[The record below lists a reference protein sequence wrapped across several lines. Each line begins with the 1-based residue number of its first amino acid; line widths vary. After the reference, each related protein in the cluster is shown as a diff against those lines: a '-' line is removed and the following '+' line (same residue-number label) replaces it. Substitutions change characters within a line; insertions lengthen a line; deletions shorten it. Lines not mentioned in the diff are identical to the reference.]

1 MNMTNKLNECPVL
14 FDARAHTYQL
24 GEKYLSGV
32 TAIVNWLFPYDP
44 TIPDRVLQLAA
55 DRGTAIH
62 NACALWDDA
71 RIVDDEH
78 RNEVMEYQTL
88 CDKAGLKY
96 FVSEYLVSD
105 LEGYAS
111 SIDKV
116 YFPDGDEYPLADI
129 KTSSQFYEHKVTLQ
143 LSIYAYLFELQ
154 NPTKK
159 AGKLFCIWLPK
170 PEYGKPN
177 IFEVQRIPTYI
188 ILDIME
194 AYENNENRE
203 WCQVMVNRYCNNLPT
218 TQDEKL
224 PANLKELEEE
234 IARIEV
240 SVKEMEARSKE
251 LKQGLLK
258 LMQENNVVK
267 WEGEKVVFTRKKG
280 STSMVVDSTKL
291 KNTYP
296 NIYAE
301 CSKERVTNESLTIK
315 VK

>member
-62 NACALWDDA
+62 NACALWDDV
-71 RIVDDEH
+71 RIVDDVH
-78 RNEVMEYQTL
+78 RNEVVEYQTL

-116 YFPDGDEYPLADI
+116 YFPEGDVYPLADI

>member
-1 MNMTNKLNECPVL
+1 MTNKLNECPVL
-14 FDARAHTYQL
+14 FDARAHTYTL
-24 GEKYLSGV
+24 GEKELSGV
-32 TAIVNWLFPYDP
+32 TAICNWLFPYDP
-44 TIPDRVLQLAA
+44 TIPEHVLNLAA
-55 DRGTAIH
+55 ERGTAIH
-62 NACALWDDA
+62 NACALWDEA
-71 RIVDDEH
+71 RIVDDPY
-78 RNEVMEYQTL
+78 RAEVVAYQEL
-88 CDKAGLKY
+88 CDKAGLRH
-96 FVSEYLVSD
+96 FLTEYLVSD
-105 LEGYAS
+105 LESYAS

-177 IFEVQRIPTYI
+177 IFEVQRIPTYV

-194 AYENNENRE
+194 AYENKENRE

-251 LKQGLLK
+251 LKAGLLK
-258 LMQENNVVK
+258 LMQENNVKK
-267 WEGEKVVFTRKKG
+267 WEGEKITITRKDG
-280 STSMVVDSTKL
+280 GVRTTIDSAKV
-291 KNTYP
+291 KSQFP
-296 NIYAE
+296 DVWAACQKQSE
-301 CSKERVTNESLTIK
+301 FSESLTIK

>member
-14 FDARAHTYQL
+14 FDARAHTYTL
-24 GEKYLSGV
+24 GDKSLSGV
-32 TAIVNWLFPYDP
+32 TAIVNWLFPYVG
-44 TIPDRVLQLAA
+44 IPDRVLQLAA

-71 RIVDDEH
+71 RIVDDTYRE
-78 RNEVMEYQTL
+78 EVVAYQSL
-88 CDKAGLKY
+88 CDVAGLKN

-105 LEGYAS
+105 CENYAS

-116 YFPDGDEYPLADI
+116 YFPNGDEYPLADI

-177 IFEVQRIPTYI
+177 IFEVQRIPKGI
-188 ILDIME
+188 VLDIME
-194 AYENNENRE
+194 AYENDDNKD
-203 WCQVMVNRYCNNLPT
+203 WCRRMIYEHCKQVPA

-240 SVKEMEARSKE
+240 SVKEMEARSKV
-251 LKQGLLK
+251 LKSGLLQ
-258 LMQENNVVK
+258 LMQEHDKWK
-267 WEGEKVVFTRKKG
+267 WEGEKIVITRKKG

>member
-78 RNEVMEYQTL
+78 RNEVVEYQTL

-129 KTSSQFYEHKVTLQ
+129 KTSSQFYVEKVTLQ

-159 AGKLFCIWLPK
+159 AGKLYGIWLPK

-177 IFEVQRIPTYI
+177 IFEVQRIPKNFV
-188 ILDIME
+188 LDIME
-194 AYENNENRE
+194 SYELGFSRDWSKRIVSEY
-203 WCQVMVNRYCNNLPT
+203 CQLPT
-218 TQDEKL
+218 AQNEKL
-224 PANLKELEEE
+224 PANLKEMEEE